1 MRPDISVHPN
11 ERRIYKSI
19 KETIMRSTEINEK
32 FSKRKIWAGRILT
45 ILGTIFLVFDSL
57 GKIFGVQEAVE
68 GTVKLGY
75 PNQVVPIIG
84 ILLLIFSIIYIIPR
98 TRMIGLIL
106 LTAYLGGAVATHF
119 RIGSPLF
126 THILFPVY
134 ISLIIWGG
142 FYLNEESLKNLIPI
156 WKVK

>member
-45 ILGTIFLVFDSL
+45 IIGTIFLVFDSL
-57 GKIFGVQEAVE
+57 GKILGVQEAVE

-75 PNQVVPIIG
+75 PNQLVPIIG
-84 ILLLIFSIIYIIPR
+84 IPFAILSVIYGVKSLHKIKHSPERYKGKGFGIAGMVIGILALIFNILLIVSVIIS
-98 TRMIGLIL
+98 
-106 LTAYLGGAVATHF
+106 F
-119 RIGSPLF
+119 PLWEV
-126 THILFPVY
+126 H
-134 ISLIIWGG
+134 
-142 FYLNEESLKNLIPI
+142 
-156 WKVK
+156 